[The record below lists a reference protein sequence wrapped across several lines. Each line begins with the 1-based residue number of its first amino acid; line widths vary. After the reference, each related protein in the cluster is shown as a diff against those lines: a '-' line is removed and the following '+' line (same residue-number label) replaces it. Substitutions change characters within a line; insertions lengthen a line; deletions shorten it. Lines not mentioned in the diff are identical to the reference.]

1 MSATANGYPLPLFER
16 LVEDADAWL
25 QGENA
30 LRQSVARELSRLLN
44 ARSALTM
51 DAFAACDGTVLE
63 YGLPDFSDMSLRSA
77 PDRREIIAAVC
88 RAIELFEPR
97 LQDVKAEFTFP
108 DGDDRAPVLAIR
120 GTMRVDKSVEHV
132 FFDMQT
138 NSRGAADARWKDAD

>member
-25 QGENA
+25 QGEDA

-44 ARSALTM
+44 ARSNLTM
-51 DAFAACDGTVLE
+51 DAFAACEGSVLA
-63 YGLPDFSDMSLRSA
+63 YGLPDFSDLSLRSA
-77 PDRREIIAAVC
+77 PDRRSIVAAVA

-97 LQDVKAEFTFP
+97 LQDVKVEFRFP
-108 DGDDRAPVLAIR
+108 AGDDQPPLLAVD
-120 GTMRVDKSVEHV
+120 GTLRVDRSVEHV
-132 FFDMQT
+132 FFEMQT